1 MNFLE
6 GYDFNS
12 IPLNL
17 QIVGLKPICLFL
29 GEGSQPLE
37 IASFSS
43 SKKPTNAKAQEAF
56 RKRRARRAAAVLI
69 VVTHP
74 EGVNICG
81 TSGEQPPIYHLKDQN
96 QVERLCVSSLMK
108 PNRNAAIRFLSES
121 IPSLET
127 DLPGFTNEGLLSSHE
142 LIYGVKNNSKWEYAE
157 AKSKNIFGKR
167 DADILSSLGFNRSKL
182 DNLTE
187 LVYLNKVKIAISFF
201 LKEDEIPNIS
211 NKRFNNISPITYAL
225 TKGDSEKVPWVLMIQ
240 GDRLRLYNTKNIGI
254 SKKGRSDCFIEC
266 QLSLVS
272 TNDLGLIWFL
282 FSSEAI
288 SDDGYIYEI
297 LENSKRFA
305 SDIATQL
312 RERIYESVIPYLA
325 MGIIKARKLDKPK
338 KNDVKIIYEMALKIL
353 FRLLFIAYAED
364 RDLLPYKGNEI
375 YRTKSLK
382 QKAILLQ
389 EQDEDE
395 NNIKKG
401 TDVWE
406 EISILWDAI
415 SLGKKEWGIPAYEGT
430 IFSKDI
436 NVSLSGAELSKI
448 SLENK
453 YFETALR
460 NLLLTE
466 SKDLKKVPIDFRSL
480 SVREFGTIYEGL
492 LESELSI
499 AEQNLTIDKKGS
511 YLPTTKDSEINV
523 LKGEI
528 YLHDSS
534 GARKTSGSFYTPDFA
549 VEYLLD
555 ESLEPALTKHLD
567 SLNYLSEYERAEN
580 LFNFRVADISMGSG
594 HFLVAAIDRIENRF
608 ATWLQNN
615 KVPGVLRELEHMRE
629 AAKKELGELS
639 NTFVIKDSQLLR
651 RMIARR
657 CIFGV
662 DLNPITVQLA
672 RLSIWIHTFIPGLPL
687 SLLDHN
693 LVEGNSLVG
702 VESLEQIRKRLNQG
716 EGTLFEINAS
726 SLLEEAAAPL
736 KKLASLSD
744 ASIKDIKEGRLLLKE
759 AKKKISEIKALCDL
773 ITAQPV
779 SNEAALKGFMF
790 ENWTKEREDIEKSKA
805 LEIARNILKDIKV
818 VHFPVLFPE
827 VFLGSNAG
835 FNVIVGNPPW
845 EKIMMQENEF
855 FGRYLPGLRG
865 LSQIE
870 YVKQKKL
877 LKKDRPDLIKQYE
890 SEKKYTDNL
899 RSLIQ
904 SSSENIFGSGH
915 PDLYIS
921 FCFKFLNLLS
931 NKNGIAGVVLPRS
944 SISAKGSENFRRKL
958 FQSVNS
964 IKLTLLKNTKQWIF
978 KIHPQYTISL
988 TTFSKTTLQKGL
1000 TLEGPHNSL
1009 SSLFDRTNKSSR
1021 IFKINEVLNW
1031 NDTLSLPIFPKPESV
1046 EVFAKFQKHP
1056 RLDLD
1061 IPESWRVRPI
1071 QEMNTTTDADKM
1083 SYSEEC
1089 PEGFWKVYKG
1099 ASFDI
1104 WQPETGEY
1112 NSWANP
1118 QIIFTWLNDKIS
1130 RANSSSRNS
1139 VYKEFPK
1146 NYFLEENNLPPVN
1159 PRIAFRDITRATDS
1173 RTVRCALIP
1182 PQTFVTN
1189 KAPILMFPRG
1199 DQKDEAFLLGVLSSI
1214 PLDWYARRFVETNL
1228 SFFILNPLPIPR
1240 PGRENKLWQKTIKIS
1255 GRLASTDERFK
1266 NWSQKVGVEFGPLD
1280 SSTKFKMICELDA
1293 IISHLYKLEEEDVI
1307 HIYKTFHEGWDY
1319 EERLNKVLDYYHI
1332 YRA

>member
-1 MNFLE
+1 MGFLE
-6 GYDFNS
+6 KYELNS

-17 QIVGLKPICLFL
+17 QIADLKPTSLFL

-37 IASFSS
+37 VAIFSS
-43 SKKPTNAKAQEAF
+43 FKQPTTAKAQEAF
-56 RKRRARRAAAVLI
+56 KKRRARRAAAVLI
-69 VVTHP
+69 VITHP
-74 EGVNICG
+74 EGVTLCG
-81 TSGEQPPIYHLKDQN
+81 TSGEQPPIYYLKDLD
-96 QVERLCVSSLMK
+96 QVERLCVSSLKK
-108 PNRNAAIRFLSES
+108 PNRNAAIRFLSNS
-121 IPSLET
+121 IPTLET

-142 LIYGVKNNSKWEYAE
+142 LVNGVKTKTNWDYAQE
-157 AKSKNIFGKR
+157 KSKNVFGKK
-167 DADILSSLGFNRSKL
+167 DKDIIFSLGFNSSQL

-187 LVYLNKVKIAISFF
+187 LVFVNKTKIAIAFF

-225 TKGDSEKVPWVLMIQ
+225 TKSESEKVPWVLMIQ

-254 SKKGRSDCFIEC
+254 SKKGRSECFIEC

-272 TNDLGLIWFL
+272 SVDLGLIWFL
-282 FSSEAI
+282 FSAEAI
-288 SDDGYIYEI
+288 SDEGYIYEI

-325 MGIIKARKLDKPK
+325 TGIIKARKLDKPK
-338 KNDVKIIYEMALKIL
+338 ENDVKLIYEMALKIL

-364 RDLLPYKGNEI
+364 RDLLPYKANEI

-382 QKAILLQ
+382 QKAIFLQ
-389 EQDEDE
+389 EQKGNE
-395 NNIKKG
+395 NNLKQN
-401 TDVWE
+401 TDLWAD
-406 EISILWDAI
+406 ISELWDAI

-436 NVSLSGAELSKI
+436 DVSLSGAELSKI

-453 YFETALR
+453 YFEPALK

-466 SKDLKKVPIDFRSL
+466 NQDLKKVPIDFRSL

-499 AEQNLTIDKKGS
+499 ADQDLTIDKKGS
-511 YLPTTKDSEINV
+511 YLPAIKDNQINV

-555 ESLEPALTKHLD
+555 ESLEPAITKHLD
-567 SLNYLSEYERAEN
+567 SLQSLSDLEKAEN

-615 KVPGVLRELEHMRE
+615 KVPGVFRELEHMRE
-629 AAKKELGELS
+629 AANKELGEIS
-639 NTFVIKDSQLLR
+639 NTFVIKDNQLLR

-657 CIFGV
+657 CIYGV

-702 VESLEQIRKRLNQG
+702 VESLEQIRKKLNQG

-744 ASIKDIKEGRLLLKE
+744 ASIKDIKEGRLLLQE
-759 AKKKISEIKALCDL
+759 AEEKIAEIKALCDL
-773 ITAQPV
+773 ITAQPL

-790 ENWTKEREDIEKSKA
+790 ENWTEERENIEKSKA
-805 LEIARNILKDIKV
+805 LELARNILKGMKV
-818 VHFPVLFPE
+818 IHFPVIFPE
-827 VFLGSNAG
+827 VFLGSHAG

-865 LSQIE
+865 LSQID
-870 YVKQKKL
+870 YVKQKKK
-877 LKKDRPDLIKQYE
+877 LKEDRPDLIRQYE
-890 SEKKYTDNL
+890 NEKKYTDNL
-899 RSLIQ
+899 RNLIQ
-904 SSSENIFGSGH
+904 TSSENITGAGH

-931 NKNGIAGVVLPRS
+931 KTNGIAGVVLPRS

-964 IKLTLLKNTKQWIF
+964 IKLTLLQNTKQWIF

-988 TTFSKTTLQKGL
+988 TTFSKSSLEKGL
-1000 TLEGPHNSL
+1000 TLEGPHKSL
-1009 SSLFDRTNKSSR
+1009 SSLFDRKIKKSKK
-1021 IFKINEVLNW
+1021 FKISEVLNW

-1061 IPESWRVRPI
+1061 ISDSWRARPI
-1071 QEMNTTTDADKM
+1071 QEMNTTSDADKM
-1083 SYSEEC
+1083 NYSEEC
-1089 PEGFWKVYKG
+1089 PDGFWKVYKG

-1118 QIIFTWLNDKIS
+1118 QVIFPWMNDKIS
-1130 RANSSSRNS
+1130 RATSSSRNS
-1139 VYKEFPK
+1139 VYKEFPN
-1146 NYFLEENNLPPVN
+1146 NYFLDENNLPPLN

-1173 RTVRCALIP
+1173 RTVRCALLP
-1182 PQTFVTN
+1182 PKTFVTN

-1199 DQKDEAFLLGVLSSI
+1199 DQKDEAYLLGVLSSI

-1228 SFFILNPLPIPR
+1228 SFFILNPFPIPR
-1240 PGRENKLWQKTIKIS
+1240 PERENKLWQKTVYIS

-1266 NWSQKVGVEFGPLD
+1266 DWSQKVGVEFGPLESKIKD
-1280 SSTKFKMICELDA
+1280 EMICELDA
-1293 IISHLYKLEEEDVI
+1293 VISHLYELEEDQVI
-1307 HIYKTFHEGWDY
+1307 HIYETFHPGWDH
-1319 EERLNKVLDYYHI
+1319 EERLKKVLHYY
-1332 YRA
+1332 RSLKK